1 MTTEQYLAK
10 LIEAA
15 KGGLHRLDRLDDAG
29 EQQPPENG
37 PPEHSP
43 AYETL
48 EAAVK
53 AAEKHLA
60 KKGRSK

>member
-1 MTTEQYLAK
+1 MTTEQHLAK

-29 EQQPPENG
+29 GNAEG
-37 PPEHSP
+37 DPPEHSP
-43 AYETL
+43 AYEAL
-48 EAAVK
+48 AAAVK

-60 KKGRSK
+60 KDT